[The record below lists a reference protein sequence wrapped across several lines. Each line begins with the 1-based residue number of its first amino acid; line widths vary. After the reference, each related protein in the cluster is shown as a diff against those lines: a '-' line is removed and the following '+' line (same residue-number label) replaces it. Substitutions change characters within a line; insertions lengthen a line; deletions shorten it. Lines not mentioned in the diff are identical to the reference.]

1 MKCTHPEGIKEKK
14 IFINYCCSHGLP
26 IAYFCRMAQRTSL
39 FTKIFQHR
47 FGPVVLMTLLVTGI
61 SLFTRIGLIIFS
73 FSELDNNIAGILG
86 SLLTGF
92 FYDIIVASFF
102 VLPVAVYCWLMKD
115 SWYRKKWQK
124 PVLYFFFIVAI
135 IILVFTSIAEFV
147 FWDEF
152 RSRFNFI
159 AVDYLVYTNEVM
171 NNIIESYN
179 MPLVISGLLIAGALL
194 FRPIRKWV
202 DASLH
207 TSLRFA
213 KRTIVFLLYLL
224 VPLAGY
230 FLVTNKFKNISHN
243 RYVNELGGNGMYEFG
258 HAFWQNELDYNI
270 FYATRNDTSCFNA
283 VHQLLQEKESRLTPG
298 LFSTE
303 RLISADSAEKK
314 LNIVLI
320 SVESLSAI
328 YLKHFGNT
336 QNITPFLD
344 SLVDKSLFFEHFF
357 ASGTRTVRGLEA
369 LSLGIPPTPGQSI
382 IKRMPTRKDM
392 FTIGNV
398 LKDKGYD
405 SKYIYGGNA
414 FFDNMGAFFGRNGYS
429 IIDQGDIPKAAIHH
443 TTAWGVADEDLF
455 TQAIKEMDKSYAAGK
470 LFFHHIMTVSNH
482 RPFTYPEGRI
492 DIPPS
497 QQSREG
503 AVKYTDW
510 SIGRFIDAAR
520 TKPWFANTIFVIVA
534 DHCAKVA
541 GKSEIP
547 VMDYH
552 IPCWI
557 YAPGIVTARIEN
569 KLTAQIDLPPTLLGL
584 LNLSY
589 KSKFYGYDVLKLP
602 TGKERLFM
610 GTYQNVAYAR
620 NNKMVVLSPQQKIEM
635 FTVDFITGTQTKIP
649 LEDSLVNEAIA
660 NYQTASYLFKHGL
673 YGK

>member
-1 MKCTHPEGIKEKK
+1 MDQIG
-14 IFINYCCSHGLP
+14 
-26 IAYFCRMAQRTSL
+26 TSR
-39 FTKIFQHR
+39 FSKIFQYR
-47 FGPVVLMTLLVTGI
+47 FGPVFLMGFLVI
-61 SLFTRIGLIIFS
+61 VVSFLTRLGLIIYS
-73 FSELDNNIAGILG
+73 FSELDNSVAGILG
-86 SLLTGF
+86 SLFTGL

-102 VLPVAVYCWLMKD
+102 VLPVALYCWLMKD

-124 PVLYFFFIVAI
+124 PVLYLFFIIAI
-135 IILVFTSIAEFV
+135 IILVFTAIAEFV

-194 FRPIRKWV
+194 FWPIRKWV
-202 DASLH
+202 DISLQS
-207 TSLRFA
+207 SLRFK
-213 KRTIVFLLYLL
+213 KRTIVFCIYLL
-224 VPLAGY
+224 IPLAGY
-230 FLVTNKFKNISHN
+230 FLVSNNFKNISSN

-258 HAFWQNELDYNI
+258 HAFWHNELDYTI
-270 FYATRNDTSCFNA
+270 FYASRNDSSCFSML
-283 VHQLLQEKESRLTPG
+283 HTLLEENQGHFTSQQ
-298 LFSTE
+298 LFSSE
-303 RLISADSAEKK
+303 RLIKPDSAEKK

-320 SVESLSAI
+320 SVESLSAV

-369 LSLGIPPTPGQSI
+369 LSLAIPPTPGQAI
-382 IKRMPTRKDM
+382 IKRMPTRENM
-392 FTIGNV
+392 FTMGAV

-405 SKYIYGGNA
+405 TKYIYGGNA
-414 FFDNMGAFFGRNGYS
+414 FFDNMGAFFGKNGYT
-429 IIDQGDIPKAAIHH
+429 IVDQSDIPSKDIHH
-443 TTAWGVADEDLF
+443 ETAWGVADEDLF
-455 TQAIKEMDKSYAAGK
+455 TQAIKEMDKTYATGK

-497 QQSREG
+497 KQIREG

-510 SIGRFIDAAR
+510 SIGRFIDAAKTR
-520 TKPWFANTIFVIVA
+520 PWFANTIFVIVA

-541 GKSEIP
+541 GKTEIP

-557 YAPGIVTARIEN
+557 YAPGIISPRIEN
-569 KLTAQIDLPPTLLGL
+569 KLTAQVDLAPTILGL
-584 LNLSY
+584 LNLDY
-589 KSKFYGYDVLKLP
+589 TSKFYGYDILKLP
-602 TGKERLFM
+602 AEKERLFM

-620 NNKMVVLSPQQKIEM
+620 GGKMVVLSPQQKIEM
-635 FTVDFITGTQTKIP
+635 FRVDFTTGTQIKIP
-649 LEDSLVNEAIA
+649 IEDSLVNEAIA
-660 NYQTASYLFKHGL
+660 YYQTASYLFKHGL
-673 YGK
+673 YKK